1 MKKSDIKRTNK
12 TLKRQLK
19 IFRPIKIKVQKKFS
33 ILTAIFFSM
42 LTIAGIVGIIYFL
55 IISDDLSTKV
65 KGECIGLIGLMLF
78 IIPLFF
84 QNTDSIEFLSEI
96 ILSPQ
101 KLTLVYQLKKTKR
114 EEVIPINTIESFTA
128 NLTANTVKQ
137 DKFAY
142 LDSRTNITITQKSG
156 DIIKFSVNQSKG
168 FSFCTYDFLLKLIS
182 ISQFLPNFQYSVKS
196 NSEFVKK
203 DIENF
208 ERFGKRLSFLQR
220 TKLEMKKTPIF
231 QKLILVVCFLLFF
244 SSFSY
249 FIYLVIPPFCTEEEK
264 EFVSYIDEGYR
275 AYQYDNYEMAIE
287 KYEKALTIY
296 QDDSSLYYYM
306 AIAYEDKKEYENA
319 IKTAK
324 KGLEFLDQKSK
335 FNKVH
340 NFKVDSN
347 NDIKLY
353 TTLGDCN
360 RKIGN
365 FKEAKQ
371 NYTYV
376 VDNVKYQYSNA
387 KFYRGICEY
396 YLGEKNEALKDFMDY
411 KTILEKFFNDE
422 EEREFKLKTYSQKDL
437 NNVYQWI
444 RATTEL

>member
-19 IFRPIKIKVQKKFS
+19 NFRPKKIKVQKKFS
-33 ILTAIFFSM
+33 MLTAIFFSM
-42 LTIAGIVGIIYFL
+42 LVLAGIIGIIYFL
-55 IISDDLSTKV
+55 IISDDLNSKV
-65 KGECIGLIGLMLF
+65 RGECIGLIGLLLF

-84 QNTDSIEFLSEI
+84 QNIDTVEFLSEI
-96 ILSPQ
+96 ILSPEN
-101 KLTLVYQLKKTKR
+101 LTLVYQLKKTKR

-128 NLTANTVKQ
+128 NLTANTVQK
-137 DKFAY
+137 DKIAY

-182 ISQFLPNFQYSVKS
+182 ISQFLPNFRYSVNS

-231 QKLILVVCFLLFF
+231 QKLILIVCFLLFF

-249 FIYLVIPPFCTEEEK
+249 FIYLVIPPFCTEKEK
-264 EFVSYIDEGYR
+264 EFVNYIDEGYR
-275 AYQYDNYEMAIE
+275 AYQYNNHDMAIE

-296 QDDSSLYYYM
+296 QDDSALYYYM
-306 AIAYEDKKEYENA
+306 ALAYEDKKDYKNA

-324 KGLEFLDQKSK
+324 KGLEFLDRKSK
-335 FNKVH
+335 FSKVH
-340 NFKVDSN
+340 NFKVESN

-353 TTLGDCN
+353 TLLGDCN
-360 RKIGN
+360 RKLKK

-387 KFYRGICEY
+387 RFYRGICEY
-396 YLGEKNEALKDFMDY
+396 YLGEKYEALNDFTAY
-411 KTILEKFFNDE
+411 KEMLEKFFYDE
-422 EEREFKLKTYSQKDL
+422 AKREFKLKTYSQKDL
-437 NNVYQWI
+437 NNINEWI
-444 RATTEL
+444 KATMAL

>member
-1 MKKSDIKRTNK
+1 MKKSDIKRTNE

-33 ILTAIFFSM
+33 VLTAIFFSM

-55 IISDDLSTKV
+55 IISDDLSAKV
-65 KGECIGLIGLMLF
+65 RGECVGLIGLLLVL
-78 IIPLFF
+78 IPLFF
-84 QNTDSIEFLSEI
+84 QNIDSVEFLSEI

-101 KLTLVYQLKKTKR
+101 NLTLVYQFKKMKR
-114 EEVIPINTIESFTA
+114 EEIIPIDTIESFTA

-182 ISQFLPNFQYSVKS
+182 ISQFLPNFQYSVKG
-196 NSEFVKK
+196 NSEFAKE
-203 DIENF
+203 DIKHF
-208 ERFGKRLSFLQR
+208 ELYGKRLSFLQR
-220 TKLEMKKTPIF
+220 TKFEIKKTPIF
-231 QKLILVVCFLLFF
+231 QILILFFCFLLFF
-244 SSFSY
+244 SSFAY
-249 FIYLVIPPFCTEEEK
+249 FLYLVIPPFCTAKEK

-275 AYQYDNYEMAIE
+275 AYQYDNYDMAIE

-306 AIAYEDKKEYENA
+306 AITYEEKKEYENA

-324 KGLEFLDQKSK
+324 KGLEFLDRKSK

-340 NFKVDSN
+340 NFKVNPN

-360 RKIGN
+360 RKLGN

-371 NYTYV
+371 DYTYV
-376 VDNVKYQYSNA
+376 VENVKYQYSNA

-396 YLGEKNEALKDFMDY
+396 YLGEKNEALSDFMDY
-411 KTILEKFFNDE
+411 RAILEKFFNDE